1 MDHIN
6 CRCNVGHT
14 KESNVETFRI
24 LKSEPILTIH
34 KVSCFPLFHQY
45 RIYPDYIIRKP
56 WCVPDYIIRTA
67 FVSSGRWSAPQ
78 RKRFGRCIAFLTT
91 INGFSTLLSYKYH
104 PSPPPFLTQ
113 TSPNLSSSS
122 FYNDV
127 FPSLVFHRKRPLWKS
142 IRGYMIS
149 QQGRGQS
156 AYEVGL
162 SGRKFDHHGLLVPK
176 GPCAPSVSPPIVKL
190 LVCPIS
196 RSHWYN
202 LPPPPRNSFRFLC
215 NKLNKLQHL

>member
-1 MDHIN
+1 VDHIN

-14 KESNVETFRI
+14 KESNAETFQI

-127 FPSLVFHRKRPLWKS
+127 FPSLVFHRKMPLWKS

-149 QQGRGQS
+149 QQVSRHFL
-156 AYEVGL
+156 EVKAIWL
-162 SGRKFDHHGLLVPK
+162 AFDSLICFTTEHLIFKRKGEKKFKTPLWKDLGF
-176 GPCAPSVSPPIVKL
+176 GG
-190 LVCPIS
+190 
-196 RSHWYN
+196 
-202 LPPPPRNSFRFLC
+202 
-215 NKLNKLQHL
+215 